1 MKRLGIIELLKL
13 HLILIRIPF
22 VLLGTFL
29 CGRWSKRANNR
40 PLTRVAADRIAYF
53 ILSRLS
59 IRQLQA
65 ISGSSLN
72 AFATWAEKSKVERI
86 VDELGNDSRLMWVG
100 SKYADYVVIYC
111 HGGGFVGP
119 LSDFQIEFW
128 HRIQQALKT
137 RGVEVGVAILQYS
150 TYPTAFPTQMN
161 QLHSA
166 IRRVTSMGVPP
177 SKICLAGDS
186 AGGNIILQL
195 LGHILHPSSFL
206 APSIPNGDLANL
218 AGICLI
224 SPWTLPSSI
233 RDEDDSFDLVP
244 AGTLGHWMDTY
255 LAATPEAHHIY
266 VQHEIAPQT
275 WYDGLDK
282 IAQRILITAGRKE
295 VLYGSIVK
303 LFEAMEKAHPDVEMD
318 VQENGVH
325 CDVMFDIATKSKI
338 PHSREEIIANWLHAS
353 FELQVDDEL

>member
-1 MKRLGIIELLKL
+1 MKRLGIIEWLKL
-13 HLILIRIPF
+13 HWTLIQIPF
-22 VLLGTFL
+22 VLLDTFL
-29 CGRWSKRANNR
+29 WGRWSKRANNR
-40 PLTRVAADRIAYF
+40 PFRRIAADRMAYF

-72 AFATWAEKSKVERI
+72 AYATWAEKSRVERI
-86 VDELGNDSRLMWVG
+86 VDELGNDSCLMWLG
-100 SKYADYVVIYC
+100 SKYADHVVIYC

-119 LSDFQIEFW
+119 LSDFQIAFW
-128 HRIQQALKT
+128 HRMQQALKT
-137 RGVEVGVAILQYS
+137 RGVKLDVAILQYS
-150 TYPTAFPTQMN
+150 TYPAAFPTQMN

-177 SKICLAGDS
+177 SKICLGGDS

-195 LGHILHPSSFL
+195 LGNLLHPSSL
-206 APSIPNGDLANL
+206 IAPSISNSVLSNF

-244 AGTLGHWMDTY
+244 AGTLSQWMDTY
-255 LAATPEAHHIY
+255 LAATPEAHHVY
-266 VQHEIAPQT
+266 VQHESAPQN

-282 IAQRILITAGRKE
+282 IAQRILITAGRNE
-295 VLYGSIVK
+295 VLYGSIVE

-325 CDVMFDIATKSKI
+325 CDVMFDIAAKSKI

-353 FELQVDDEL
+353 FELAVNDEL